1 MLVIVF
7 VDWFGGRRRSATG
20 LVFLRETSDWE
31 TMAKKMRA
39 VQVSKAKGPLEVVE
53 REIPE
58 PKSGWVRVKV
68 EACGVCHS
76 DSLTKDGLWPGIQ
89 YPRIPGHE
97 VIGVI
102 DAVGSDVP
110 DWKSGQRVGVGWHAS
125 HCGHCDPCRR
135 GDFFACQVELLTTG
149 ISFDGGY
156 AEYMVVPAKA
166 LASVP
171 DDLNSVEGA
180 PLMCAGIT
188 TFNALRNSSARPGD
202 LVGVLGIGGLGHL
215 GVQFATKMGFNTVAI
230 ARGKDK
236 EPLAK
241 KLGAQHYI
249 DSQSSDPAA
258 ELTRLGGAKVII
270 ATVTNGDA
278 MAAVLGGLGPN
289 GTLVVI
295 GAAGPLSVD
304 PILLIGGQ
312 RSVKGWYSG
321 TSTDSQDTLKFSAAN
336 GVQSMNEIFPLE
348 KATEA
353 YDRMMSGKARFR
365 VVLQIGAKN

>member
-1 MLVIVF
+1 
-7 VDWFGGRRRSATG
+7 
-20 LVFLRETSDWE
+20 
-31 TMAKKMRA
+31 MAKKMRA
-39 VQVSKAKGPLEVVE
+39 VQVPKAKGPLELVE

-68 EACGVCHS
+68 EACGICHS
-76 DSLTKDGLWPGIQ
+76 DSLVKDGLWPGIQ

-102 DAVGSDVP
+102 DTVGPDVA

-156 AEYMVVPAKA
+156 AEYMVAPAKA

-188 TFNALRNSSARPGD
+188 TFNALRNSGARPGD
-202 LVGVLGIGGLGHL
+202 LVAVLGIGGLGHL
-215 GVQFATKMGFNTVAI
+215 GVQFAAKMGMNTVAI

-236 EPLAK
+236 EALARQ
-241 KLGAQHYI
+241 LGAQHYI
-249 DSQSSDPAA
+249 DSQATNVSDA
-258 ELTRLGGAKVII
+258 LKKLGGAKVVL

-278 MAAVLGGLGPN
+278 MTAALGGLGLD
-289 GTLVVI
+289 GKFIVL
-295 GAAGPLSVD
+295 GAPMEPLQVNVL
-304 PILLIGGQ
+304 PMIGGRQ
-312 RSVKGWYSG
+312 RVQGWPSG
-321 TSTDSQDTLKFSAAN
+321 TSIDSEDTMVFSAMA
-336 GVQSMNEIFPLE
+336 GVRPMIEEFP
-348 KATEA
+348 
-353 YDRMMSGKARFR
+353 
-365 VVLQIGAKN
+365 